1 MSMLSKCIVKW
12 MMGNS
17 CRIGLLCIS
26 LTDYIIIYSAM
37 TNVKKEEKKKA
48 VVGRKYVYIEF
59 QMSPPDWLCN
69 FCSILYIF

>member
-37 TNVKKEEKKKA
+37 TNVKKEEKKKSCCGEKICVHRISDVPPRL
-48 VVGRKYVYIEF
+48 VV
-59 QMSPPDWLCN
+59 
-69 FCSILYIF
+69 